1 MQSIAVSLLVNHSYM
16 YKYNNYSLIR
26 GQDVSDF
33 EVPDVIL
40 MADVVYYEKV
50 YAKSNN
56 NK

>member
-1 MQSIAVSLLVNHSYM
+1 M

-50 YAKSNN
+50 IAKSNN
-56 NK
+56 K